1 VCLAAY
7 LYFMASPF
15 ALLTITLLTM
25 LTNHELNLRL
35 HSVDEREKNDSK
47 SLVSI
52 IVLVFL
58 LLNLLEIW

>member
-15 ALLTITLLTM
+15 APLTITL

-35 HSVDEREKNDSK
+35 HFVDEREKNDSK

>member
-1 VCLAAY
+1 
-7 LYFMASPF
+7 MASPF
-15 ALLTITLLTM
+15 APLTITL

-35 HSVDEREKNDSK
+35 HFVDEREKNDSK

>member
-1 VCLAAY
+1 MCLAAY

-15 ALLTITLLTM
+15 APLTITLLTM